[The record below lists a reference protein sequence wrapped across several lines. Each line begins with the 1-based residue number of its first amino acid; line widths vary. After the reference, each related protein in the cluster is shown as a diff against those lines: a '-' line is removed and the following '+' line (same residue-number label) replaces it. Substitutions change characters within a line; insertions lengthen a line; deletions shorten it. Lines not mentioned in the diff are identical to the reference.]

1 VPFGRTVVRLNW
13 VYEKPFGNLPA
24 QIIEKRAFMTDL
36 ITSSKKAIEL
46 EDQYGAHNYH
56 PLPVVLTRGEGVFLW
71 DVEGKRYY
79 DFLSAYSAVN
89 QGHCHPRIINALINQ
104 AKELTLTSR
113 AFYND
118 KLGLAEKFVCETF
131 GYQKALFM
139 NSGAE
144 ANETAIKLARKWGY
158 TKKGIPDNEAVIV
171 AVKKNFHGRTT
182 TIISASTDPSARKGF
197 GPFMPGFEI
206 IDYDSVPALEKA
218 LAKPNVCGLWI
229 EPIQGEAGVYVPAE
243 GYLKAAEKL
252 CRQHNV
258 LLMMDEIQTGI
269 ARTGKMLASDHEG
282 VRPDL
287 LILGKALS
295 GGVLPV
301 SVVLA
306 DDDIM
311 LVIQPGEHGSTFGGN
326 PLAAAVCMEALQVVK
341 DERLADNAE
350 KLGKVFRDR
359 MNALIKKTNLVTL
372 VRGKGLLNA
381 IVINDTPQ
389 SLPAGQAGETAWNL
403 CMKFAE
409 NGLLAKPTHGNII
422 RLAPPLVITEEQ
434 VHECCDSIEK
444 SVLEFK

>member
-1 VPFGRTVVRLNW
+1 M
-13 VYEKPFGNLPA
+13 
-24 QIIEKRAFMTDL
+24 IET
-36 ITSSKKAIEL
+36 INSSQQAILL
-46 EDQYGAHNYH
+46 EDKYGAHNYH
-56 PLPVVLTRGEGVFLW
+56 PLPVVLCKGEGVFVW

-118 KLGLAEKFVCETF
+118 KLGIAEKYICETF

-158 TKKGIPDNEAVIV
+158 TKKGIPDNEAVII
-171 AVKKNFHGRTT
+171 AVQKNFHGRTT
-182 TIISASTDPSARKGF
+182 TIISASTDPDSRNGF
-197 GPFMPGFEI
+197 GPFMPGFEVVA
-206 IDYDSVPALEKA
+206 YDDVDALTKV
-218 LAKPNVCGLWI
+218 LANPNVCALWI
-229 EPIQGEAGVYVPAE
+229 EPMQGEAGVYIPTD
-243 GYLKAAEKL
+243 GYLKAAEQL
-252 CRQHNV
+252 CRKHNV

-269 ARTGKMLASDHEG
+269 ARTGKMLASDYED

-295 GGVLPV
+295 GGTMPV
-301 SVVLA
+301 SCVLA
-306 DDDIM
+306 DDNIM
-311 LVIQPGEHGSTFGGN
+311 LVIKPGEHGSTFGGN
-326 PLAAAVCMEALQVVK
+326 PLAAAVCIEALQVVK
-341 DERLADNAE
+341 DENLADNAM
-350 KLGKVFRDR
+350 KLGIIFRER
-359 MNALIKKTNLVTL
+359 MQVLQKKTALITL

-381 IVINDTPQ
+381 IVINDSPE
-389 SLPAGQAGETAWNL
+389 SKTAWNICVDFL
-403 CMKFAE
+403 K

-434 VHECCDSIEK
+434 VHECCDIIERCILAYTK
-444 SVLEFK
+444 